1 MVKIKIRLK
10 LIGIVLLMAAFSLLL
25 YLYLWKNQDRVCEFM
40 EQYGIIQKWDEK
52 AFLDKVAQEALKYT
66 VPETEV
72 DITEEA
78 YKEMQPF
85 FDSVCDTYTS
95 VSIYGEDDGLFR
107 IGRAA
112 PVLNKLLYRSILANG
127 TDILGE
133 IHAYTPVKFQTGT
146 YEVAYACYYRT
157 QYVYPYVVVSICLC
171 VLIFTAGIFIFANR
185 LIKRILTIKSEVLLM
200 ASGDLSHPVPKCGND
215 EIGVLAEELNG
226 LRMALD
232 DNIQKEAASRKA
244 NQDLITAMSHDL
256 RTPLTILQG
265 YLEVLKLKRY
275 GPDMAEEYINR
286 CLQKTKDIK
295 EMTDRMFEYALVF
308 EEAESPE
315 LIPLSYNVI
324 YNLLNEN
331 CDFITL
337 AGFKVEREI
346 IRTEGSLLGDEI
358 MLKRI
363 FNNLFSNILK
373 YGEKKNPVIVR
384 CQIKSGKIEVFLI
397 NTVKAEHAE
406 IESNRIGLKSTGKMI
421 QLHRGQL
428 YQSEENSIYTVQIQL
443 EV

>member
-1 MVKIKIRLK
+1 
-10 LIGIVLLMAAFSLLL
+10 
-25 YLYLWKNQDRVCEFM
+25 
-40 EQYGIIQKWDEK
+40 
-52 AFLDKVAQEALKYT
+52 
-66 VPETEV
+66 
-72 DITEEA
+72 
-78 YKEMQPF
+78 
-85 FDSVCDTYTS
+85 
-95 VSIYGEDDGLFR
+95 
-107 IGRAA
+107 
-112 PVLNKLLYRSILANG
+112 
-127 TDILGE
+127 
-133 IHAYTPVKFQTGT
+133 
-146 YEVAYACYYRT
+146 
-157 QYVYPYVVVSICLC
+157 
-171 VLIFTAGIFIFANR
+171 
-185 LIKRILTIKSEVLLM
+185 M

-226 LRMALD
+226 LRTALD

-275 GPDMAEEYINR
+275 SPDMAEEYINR

-308 EEAESPE
+308 EETESPE

-363 FNNLFSNILK
+363 FSNLFSNILK

-384 CQIKSGKIEVFLI
+384 CQIKSGKMEVFLI

-406 IESNRIGLKSTGKMI
+406 IESNRIGLKSTEKMV

-428 YQSEENSIYTVQIQL
+428 YQSEENNIYTVQIQL